1 MAGEL
6 FVALLVFI
14 GIFYVKGL
22 SMCSHG
28 QVRGSFIL
36 INSRSYSQAVTCSC
50 TFRVEQAG
58 FITAATAT
66 VPETEDCKSQVVLD
80 YHTERLIQCSKLPT
94 YLFQAKQNSTGTI
107 SFRTMSNSHGNT
119 KYSLRF
125 CGPKLYFVCHDGEQ
139 ILETERPA
147 NSTRQ
152 STPLIESTPQT
163 NGPGETN
170 VGGITA
176 GVVVPVLL
184 VAVLTFGVIG
194 IVRKRRRRHETEKS
208 TVLRSPLPSIAKE
221 VEESVKV
228 VTLKDSTGPTSSNQE
243 SLYHVIEDEDGYL
256 TYPVKD
262 REGITRYSKTPT
274 TYNNVQRFITDE
286 ECDNVNNAYLD
297 VIK

>member
-14 GIFYVKGL
+14 GIFYVKGDFFCGTEVLESL

-66 VPETEDCKSQVVLD
+66 VPETEDS
-80 YHTERLIQCSKLPT
+80 
-94 YLFQAKQNSTGTI
+94 KQNSTGTI